1 MISKTFKFKSLA
13 IAMVLAALM
22 SVTAFAQNVSRTLVV
37 SRDAKIGGVV
47 LPQGK
52 YSIEFDGKKEGEAV
66 ITRNGREIVKAP
78 YKLVDLAKDAA
89 DSAIVFSV
97 SGDGSF
103 QVKRFE
109 MKGSKTALQFEETV
123 AQK

>member
-1 MISKTFKFKSLA
+1 MISKIFKIKGLA

-22 SVTAFAQNVSRTLVV
+22 SVTAVAQNVSKTLVV
-37 SRDAKIGGVV
+37 SRDAKIAGVV
-47 LPQGK
+47 LSQGR

-66 ITRNGREIVKAP
+66 ITRNGREVVKAP

-89 DSAIVFSV
+89 DNAVVFSV

-109 MKGSKTALQFEETV
+109 MKGSKTALVFDETV

>member
-1 MISKTFKFKSLA
+1 MISKSLKFRGLA
-13 IAMVLAALM
+13 VAIVLAALM

-47 LPQGK
+47 LSQGK

-66 ITRNGREIVKAP
+66 ITRNGREIVKTP
-78 YKLVDLAKDAA
+78 YKLVDLAKDASDNA
-89 DSAIVFSV
+89 VVFTV
-97 SGDGSF
+97 NGDGSF

-109 MKGSKTALQFEETV
+109 MKGSKTALLFEETV

>member
-1 MISKTFKFKSLA
+1 MTSKIFKIKGLA

-22 SVTAFAQNVSRTLVV
+22 SATALAQNVSKTLMV
-37 SRDAKIGGVV
+37 SRDAKIAGVV
-47 LPQGK
+47 LTQGK

-66 ITRNGREIVKAP
+66 ISKNGREVVKAP

-89 DSAIVFSV
+89 DNAVIFSV

-109 MKGSKTALQFEETV
+109 MKGSKTALAFEETV

>member
-1 MISKTFKFKSLA
+1 MISKLHKLRGLA
-13 IAMVLAALM
+13 IAMVLAAIM

-37 SRDAKIGGVV
+37 SRDAKIAGVI
-47 LPQGK
+47 LTQGK

-78 YKLVDLAKDAA
+78 YKLIDLAKDAQDNA
-89 DSAIVFSV
+89 VVFTVNS
-97 SGDGSF
+97 DGAF

-109 MKGSKTALQFEETV
+109 MKGSKTALLFEETV

>member
-13 IAMVLAALM
+13 IAMVLGALM
-22 SVTAFAQNVSRTLVV
+22 SVVAFAQNVSKTLVV
-37 SRDAKIGGVV
+37 SRDAKIGSVV

-66 ITRNGREIVKAP
+66 ISKNGREIVKAP

-89 DSAIVFSV
+89 DNAIIFSV
-97 SGDGSF
+97 GGDGSF